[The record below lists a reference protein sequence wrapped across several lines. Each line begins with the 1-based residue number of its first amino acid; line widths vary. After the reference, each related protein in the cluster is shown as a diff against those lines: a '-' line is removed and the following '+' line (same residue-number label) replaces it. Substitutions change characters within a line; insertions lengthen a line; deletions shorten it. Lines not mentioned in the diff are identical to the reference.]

1 MLQRNG
7 RMKLQRINEIDAWI
21 KEIVKDDPVRPE
33 IPVDHRI
40 NETSEI
46 YALWNDKSLGA
57 VTCVA
62 YTDGIP
68 GSVEEMYSLGSPYPD
83 TAVFY
88 TIWSYEREAGRDLIN
103 QASEHLRKHDPAI
116 KNLVTLSPKT
126 EMAERFHIRNGA
138 WKFRENPETIN
149 YAYQLDE
156 QTPRK

>member
-1 MLQRNG
+1 
-7 RMKLQRINEIDAWI
+7 MKLQRINEIDAWI

-88 TIWSYEREAGRDLIN
+88 TIWSYERGAGRDLIN
-103 QASEHLRKHDPAI
+103 QASEHLRNHDPAI

-156 QTPRK
+156 PEPRK